1 MSVLVDLLYLFHL
14 LLIVV
19 WLGFDFIVFALS
31 VSLLKQELAPAI
43 RLERAHLAEIID
55 RWVLIAFVLTIPVGL
70 TLAYYTGWPLA
81 MLGAI
86 PWLRYKLTIFA
97 IVVLL
102 AIRLLTG
109 ASATTGILRQMVAG
123 EANQSELETQLRAN
137 VIRLAPYAIAIHLCL
152 IAMIFIALTRGNWQ

>member
-1 MSVLVDLLYLFHL
+1 MSIVIDLLHLFHVF
-14 LLIVV
+14 LIVV
-19 WLGFDFIVFALS
+19 WLGFDLIVFALS
-31 VSLLKQELAPAI
+31 LSLLKQELAPAI
-43 RLERAHLAEIID
+43 RLERAHLAEVID

-70 TLAYYTGWPLA
+70 TLAYYKGWALA
-81 MLGAI
+81 MLAVI

-109 ASATTGILRQMVAG
+109 ASATTSILRQLVAG
-123 EANQSELETQLRAN
+123 EGNQVELETQLRAN

-152 IAMIFIALTRGNWQ
+152 MAMIFVALTRGDWQ